1 MTVSD
6 TQLHALDP
14 VLDEHYQ
21 RAQGRAEGGLLDRV
35 VGAVVGIVQPQPDPA
50 DLDTLAGDLFAVVDA
65 LSSSVALRRAVTDP
79 GAAARAAAAPGPR
92 RCSTARCRAPP
103 STSWSRRRGCAGRA
117 ARRSSPRSSAR
128 RSAPSCS
135 AAERAG
141 MLDETEDEL
150 FRFARLVESDPE
162 LRNAFSDRAMPLS
175 ARQDL
180 VSDLLTGRAG
190 EATVALARRAVVARE
205 RTFAHTIEGYVDLAA
220 AQKNRVVATVR
231 VARPLDAE
239 QRRRL
244 QAALARQ
251 VGRDLVVQEVIDP
264 DVLGG
269 VRVELGDEVVEGT
282 VAGRLDEARRL
293 FGTG

>member
-6 TQLHALDP
+6 TQLRALDG
-14 VLDEHYQ
+14 VLDEHY
-21 RAQGRAEGGLLDRV
+21 GRADSRTDAGLISRV
-35 VGAVVGIVQPQPDPA
+35 VGAVTHAADPG
-50 DLDTLAGDLFAVVDA
+50 DLDTLASDLFAVVDV

-79 GAAARAAAAPGPR
+79 GAQPEQRQSLVHGLLDGKVSRTAVNVVAEATGMRWSSGHTFVAALERQAVRAQLL
-92 RCSTARCRAPP
+92 T
-103 STSWSRRRGCAGRA
+103 AGRA
-117 ARRSSPRSSAR
+117 
-128 RSAPSCS
+128 
-135 AAERAG
+135 G
-141 MLDETEDEL
+141 VLDETEDEL
-150 FRFARLVESDPE
+150 FRFARLVESDPA
-162 LRNAFSDRAMPLS
+162 LRNAFSDRSMPLT

-180 VSDLLTGRAG
+180 VSDLLRGRAG
-190 EATVALARRAVVARE
+190 DATVALARRAVAARD

-220 AQKNRVVATVR
+220 AQRDRVVATVR
-231 VARPLDAE
+231 VARPLEAD

-251 VGRDLVVQEVIDP
+251 VGRDLVIQEVVDP

-282 VAGRLDEARRL
+282 VAGRLDDAQRL

>member
-6 TQLHALDP
+6 TQLHALDG
-14 VLDEHYQ
+14 VLDDHYE
-21 RAQGRAEGGLLDRV
+21 RAHSRTDAGLISRV
-35 VGAVVGIVQPQPDPA
+35 VGAVTHAVDPG
-50 DLDTLAGDLFAVVDA
+50 DLDTLAPDLFAVVDA

-79 GAAARAAAAPGPR
+79 GAETEQRRGLVHGLLDGKVSRTAVNIVADAAAMRWSSGQTFVSALER
-92 RCSTARCRAPP
+92 QAVRAQLL
-103 STSWSRRRGCAGRA
+103 
-117 ARRSSPRSSAR
+117 
-128 RSAPSCS
+128 

-141 MLDETEDEL
+141 ALDETEDEL
-150 FRFARLVESDPE
+150 FRFARLVESDPG
-162 LRNAFSDRAMPLS
+162 LRNAFADRAMPLS

-180 VSDLLTGRAG
+180 VSDLLQHRAG
-190 EATVALARRAVVARE
+190 AASVALARRAVVARE
-205 RTFAHTIEGYVDLAA
+205 RTFAHTIEGYVELAA

-231 VARPLDAE
+231 VARPLDPE

-244 QAALARQ
+244 QAALSRQ
-251 VGRDLVVQEVIDP
+251 VGRDLVLQEIIDP

-282 VAGRLDEARRL
+282 VAARLDEAQRL

>member
-6 TQLHALDP
+6 TQLRALDG
-14 VLDEHYQ
+14 VLD
-21 RAQGRAEGGLLDRV
+21 DRV
-35 VGAVVGIVQPQPDPA
+35 GGAGEGA
-50 DLDTLAGDLFAVVDA
+50 DLGSLAPDLFAVVDA

-79 GAAARAAAAPGPR
+79 GSPPGRRQDLVRSLLDGKVSATAVDVVVEATGMRWSGGQTFVAALERQAVRAQLL
-92 RCSTARCRAPP
+92 
-103 STSWSRRRGCAGRA
+103 
-117 ARRSSPRSSAR
+117 
-128 RSAPSCS
+128 

-141 MLDETEDEL
+141 VLDETEDEL
-150 FRFARLVESDPE
+150 FRFARLVASDPE
-162 LRNAFSDRAMPLS
+162 LRNAFSDRSMPLS

-180 VSDLLTGRAG
+180 VSDLLNGRAG

-220 AQKNRVVATVR
+220 AQRNRVVATVR
-231 VARPLDAE
+231 VARPLDPE
-239 QRRRL
+239 QRNRL

>member
-1 MTVSD
+1 VTVSD
-6 TQLHALDP
+6 TQLHALDG
-14 VLDEHYQ
+14 VLDEHVARVSS
-21 RAQGRAEGGLLDRV
+21 RADGGFISRI
-35 VGAVVGIVQPQPDPA
+35 VGAVTHAPDPA
-50 DLDTLAGDLFAVVDA
+50 DLDTLAPDLFAVVDA
-65 LSSSVALRRAVTDP
+65 LGSSVALRRAVTDP
-79 GAAARAAAAPGPR
+79 GAQPAQRQGLLRNLLDGKVSRTAVDIVVEAAGMRWASGQTFVAALERQAV
-92 RCSTARCRAPP
+92 
-103 STSWSRRRGCAGRA
+103 
-117 ARRSSPRSSAR
+117 RSQLLE
-128 RSAPSCS
+128 
-135 AAERAG
+135 AERAG
-141 MLDETEDEL
+141 VLDETEDEL

-162 LRNAFSDRAMPLS
+162 LRNAFSDRSMPLS

-180 VSDLLTGRAG
+180 VTDLLSGRAG
-190 EATVALARRAVVARE
+190 DTTVALARRAVVARE

-220 AQKNRVVATVR
+220 AQRNRVVATVR

-251 VGRDLVVQEVIDP
+251 VGRDLVIQEVIDP

-293 FGTG
+293 FGNG